1 MARPRAIRDR
11 CLAMLLLLGFAQ
23 PAAAQQPTE
32 YSVKAAFLPKFA
44 RYVNWPPQ
52 AQPPAG
58 KPLQICVI
66 GSDPFGTLL
75 DEAAAG
81 QRIEQNPVA
90 LRRMRTAADAEGCH
104 LAFVRGTHNQSTA
117 QILAALA
124 GRPVLTVTDSRDGGL
139 RGMIHF
145 AVEKGRVSF
154 HVNDALAARSRL
166 DISSRLLGVALSVK
180 QRRV

>member
-1 MARPRAIRDR
+1 
-11 CLAMLLLLGFAQ
+11 MLLLLLIGFAP

-44 RYVNWPPQ
+44 RYVDWPPET
-52 AQPPAG
+52 QPPAG

-81 QRIEQNPVA
+81 QRIEQNRVA
-90 LRRMRTAADAEGCH
+90 LRRMRTTADAEGCH
-104 LAFVRGTHNQSTA
+104 VAFVRGTHNQSTA
-117 QILAALA
+117 QILMALA
-124 GRPVLTVTDSRDGGL
+124 GRPVLTVTDSRDGGV

-166 DISSRLLGVALSVK
+166 GISSRLLGVALSVK
-180 QRRV
+180 QRPA